1 MRSVKEYIDL
11 FEKNINSF
19 VPAADHEQSD
29 MREMMLYS
37 LEGGGKRVRPVLC
50 MAFCELCGG
59 RAENALR
66 FAAAVEFIHTYSLI
80 HDDLPCMDNDA
91 IRRGKAASHIRFGEA
106 NALLAGDALLTH
118 AFDLIARAAEDGQVS
133 ASAVV
138 QAVAVLSRCAG
149 MNGMI
154 GGQYIDLATE
164 GIKVPVDSL
173 YLMDLY
179 KTAALIKAAS
189 QLGCIAA
196 GADEEKIKNAGEF
209 ADKLGLA
216 FQIIDDLLDYEDEN
230 ASDKVNEK
238 ATYPELLGV
247 QEARNL
253 ADKYTEQAI
262 NSLALFGE
270 HAEVIS
276 AFADRLLHRTN

>member
-1 MRSVKEYIDL
+1 MQEIIKEI
-11 FEKNINSF
+11 
-19 VPAADHEQSD
+19 
-29 MREMMLYS
+29 
-37 LEGGGKRVRPVLC
+37 
-50 MAFCELCGG
+50 
-59 RAENALR
+59 RAYLGL
-66 FAAAVEFIHTYSLI
+66 S
-80 HDDLPCMDNDA
+80 
-91 IRRGKAASHIRFGEA
+91 
-106 NALLAGDALLTH
+106 
-118 AFDLIARAAEDGQVS
+118 
-133 ASAVV
+133 
-138 QAVAVLSRCAG
+138 QA
-149 MNGMI
+149 
-154 GGQYIDLATE
+154 
-164 GIKVPVDSL
+164 
-173 YLMDLY
+173 
-179 KTAALIKAAS
+179 
-189 QLGCIAA
+189 
-196 GADEEKIKNAGEF
+196 EF